1 MCMCFKV
8 EAISSRFETVWTK
21 FDTTKEL
28 TKALVIRKRT
38 NERRYKVG
46 DKWMIM
52 QDIETFYL
60 PKIVRTDEKK
70 G

>member
-28 TKALVIRKRT
+28 TKDNVKLVT
-38 NERRYKVG
+38 SG
-46 DKWMIM
+46 
-52 QDIETFYL
+52 
-60 PKIVRTDEKK
+60 
-70 G
+70 